1 MLICLGVYFLVYLP
15 LDFYITAALVGL
27 VMGGIQSLSRSTYSK
42 MLPPTKDHASYFS
55 FYDVC
60 DKIGT
65 VLGTFV
71 FGYVNE
77 VTGSMR
83 NSIVA
88 LVVFFVIGIILL
100 RRLNKLDWNTL
111 NLNK

>member
-1 MLICLGVYFLVYLP
+1 MDRAINNN
-15 LDFYITAALVGL
+15 DQR
-27 VMGGIQSLSRSTYSK
+27 M
-42 MLPPTKDHASYFS
+42 
-55 FYDVC
+55 
-60 DKIGT
+60 IG
-65 VLGTFV
+65 GTFV